1 MEPNVYKEI
10 EKLVATFDKVPADMK
25 TIEAGTMHKNNEGK
39 LGKNNAIEVRPA
51 DIKLARESDAFPWD
65 DVSWVYRDPWGRLKI
80 SPQLLVKYLLSK
92 ENENRIIPVRKAG
105 GTTSIF
111 VYQNGCYKEM
121 YKDELKGFVKSYM
134 PLEYRTSKDIDAVYN
149 ELITEPCSVTLDDL
163 DSNEDIINFENGL
176 LHLSTHELTEHTPDV
191 LSTIRIPC
199 RYRPEL
205 TLDDAPIFSKFL
217 DTLTSGDN
225 IDATFILQFIGAIL
239 SNVPGYRY
247 KKLLVLYGP
256 GNTGKSQLRQ
266 LVTWLVGAQ
275 NCHSIDLSN
284 IGRRFGTGQLYGK
297 RLVGSG
303 DMSFAKI
310 SEIATL
316 KELTGGDD
324 LNAEFKGKDAFTFR
338 YKGFLWFNC
347 NELPHFAGDR
357 GQHVYDRFCIVCC
370 GNVIPPEIQDHG
382 LLEKMKGE
390 AEAIV
395 SASIHNF
402 MDTVKAGYKFTESE
416 TMACIRDQ
424 YAEQN
429 NSVVTFVKECC
440 TREGRTKRSNFVR
453 FYKAWCQENGLYAE
467 SSRDIGKTLSDVF
480 KITPMKSSEFYYP
493 LTVKMELIPDIWP
506 LRGR

>member
-10 EKLVATFDKVPADMK
+10 EKLVATFDKVPAD
-25 TIEAGTMHKNNEGK
+25 TEAAGADTMHKNNEGNS
-39 LGKNNAIEVRPA
+39 GKNNVLAIRPA
-51 DIKLARESDAFPWD
+51 DTTPAQKDTAFSWD
-65 DVSWVYRDPWGRLKI
+65 DVDWVCRDPWGRLKI
-80 SPQLLVKYLLSK
+80 SPQLLAMYLLSD

-111 VYQNGCYKEM
+111 VYQNGLYREM
-121 YKDELKGFVKSYM
+121 QKNELRGFVKGYM
-134 PLEYRTSKDIDAVYN
+134 PREYRTAKNMDDVYN
-149 ELITEPCSVTLDDL
+149 ELITEPCSATLDDL
-163 DSNEDIINFENGL
+163 DSDEDIINFENGL
-176 LHLSTHELTEHTPDV
+176 LHLSTNELTEHTPDV

-199 RYRPEL
+199 KYRPEL
-205 TLDDAPIFSKFL
+205 TLDNAPVFSKFL

-225 IDATFILQFIGAIL
+225 VDATFILQFIGAIL

-357 GQHVYDRFCIVCC
+357 GQHVYDRFCIVRC
-370 GNVIPPEIQDHG
+370 GNVIPPEQQDHG

-395 SASIHNF
+395 SVSIKNF
-402 MDTVKAGYKFTESE
+402 IDTVKAGYKFTESE

-429 NSVVTFVKECC
+429 SSVIEFVKECC
-440 TREGRTKRSNFVR
+440 ELDGRTKRSDFVR
-453 FYKAWCQENGLYAE
+453 LYKAWCRENGLYTE
-467 SSRDIGKTLSDVF
+467 SYKNISKMLSEVF
-480 KITPMKSSEFYYP
+480 KITPMKSNEVYYP
-493 LTVKMELIPDIWP
+493 LTVKMEFIPDSW
-506 LRGR
+506 LWRGR